1 MSRMMRIASAGLLLV
16 ASTAW
21 ADQSAETPADNQL
34 KELSVAPLD
43 HIEYPESR
51 PEWLADPPVT
61 EGDVFRV
68 VVVSG
73 PCETVEESEDELR
86 VMQRA
91 AASTLVTEIANSN
104 GRFDFYSPSD
114 EQIERDLV
122 KRRYAGEVMQGDQ
135 TRYEHAVEI
144 EFSEANQQQVRQA
157 WRAVEVRDRLG
168 EVGVL
173 TFSGLTLL
181 VCASAVTGWVSRR
194 AQRREY
200 RQGVAG

>member
-1 MSRMMRIASAGLLLV
+1 MSRVITIASAGLLLAV
-16 ASTAW
+16 STAW
-21 ADQSAETPADNQL
+21 AEQSTETPADSRV

-51 PEWLADPPVT
+51 PEWLSDPPVSQS
-61 EGDVFRV
+61 DIYRM

-73 PCETVEESEDELR
+73 PCDTVEESEEELR
-86 VMQRA
+86 VLQRA
-91 AASTLVTEIANSN
+91 AVSTLVIQIARSD

-122 KRRYAGEVMQGDQ
+122 KRRYSGEITQGDQ

-144 EFSEANQQQVRQA
+144 EFSEVDQRQVREA
-157 WRAVEVRDRLG
+157 WHAVEVRDRLG
-168 EVGVL
+168 AVGLL

-181 VCASAVTGWVSRR
+181 VCGSAATGLISRR
-194 AQRREY
+194 TQLRENQ
-200 RQGVAG
+200 QGSAG

>member
-21 ADQSAETPADNQL
+21 ADQSAETPADNQF

>member
-1 MSRMMRIASAGLLLV
+1 M
-16 ASTAW
+16 
-21 ADQSAETPADNQL
+21 
-34 KELSVAPLD
+34 
-43 HIEYPESR
+43 
-51 PEWLADPPVT
+51 
-61 EGDVFRV
+61 

>member
-61 EGDVFRV
+61 EADVFRV

-91 AASTLVTEIANSN
+91 AVSTLVTEIANSD

-144 EFSEANQQQVRQA
+144 EFSEANQQQVHQA

-173 TFSGLTLL
+173 TLSGLTLL
-181 VCASAVTGWVSRR
+181 VCGSAVTGWVSRR
-194 AQRREY
+194 AQRREN